1 MAKGLF
7 REKSLNYISSPEQ
20 LNDYLKVTK
29 PAVWIVLIA
38 IRDSGDGSRC
48 HIR

>member
-20 LNDYLKVTK
+20 LNDYLDSRDGSRCHVRVT
-29 PAVWIVLIA
+29 
-38 IRDSGDGSRC
+38 RDSGDGSRC